1 MLARHLAIV
10 SFCACSLGLSAVRAD
25 YAPRPIAAEGEPS
38 LSLELRTALEEEA
51 DRAFAWRV
59 TWTAIN
65 AAVGGASFAGVFVLP
80 KSQEP
85 SLIVGGVAS
94 CLTALITWLLP
105 LEVESAA
112 REAGQR
118 GAKLRELYVAAAED
132 ESDRVQ
138 WPWHLLNVALS
149 AIPGVIIW
157 AGYEQL
163 ENGLITFS
171 TGVVLGELALFTQP
185 NRLSDRTLAALAG
198 LRVAPA
204 GRGFVVGYALTF

>member
-1 MLARHLAIV
+1 MLARHLALV
-10 SFCACSLGLSAVRAD
+10 SFCACTLSLSAVRAD
-25 YAPRPIAAEGEPS
+25 YAPTPTAAEGELR

-51 DRAFAWRV
+51 DRAFTWRV

-65 AAVGGASFAGVFVLP
+65 AALGGASFAGVFVLP

-85 SLIVGGVAS
+85 SLIVGGIAS
-94 CLTALITWLLP
+94 CVSALLTWLLP

-112 REAGQR
+112 RQAGQH
-118 GAKLRELYVAAAED
+118 GAKVRELYVEAAED

-163 ENGLITFS
+163 DNGLITFAS
-171 TGVVLGELALFTQP
+171 GVVLGELALLTQP
-185 NRLSDRTLAALAG
+185 NSLGDRTLPALTG
-198 LRVAPA
+198 LRVSPA
-204 GRGFVVGYALTF
+204 GRGFVVGYALSF